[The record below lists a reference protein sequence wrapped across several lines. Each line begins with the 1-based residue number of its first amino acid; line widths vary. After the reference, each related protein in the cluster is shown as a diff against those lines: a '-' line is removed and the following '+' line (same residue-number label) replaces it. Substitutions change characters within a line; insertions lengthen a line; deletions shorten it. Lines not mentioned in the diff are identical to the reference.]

1 MGDAPA
7 HEPLAAMSVD
17 PAAAPA
23 GAYSSAVDRPVRFLV
38 LADGHFGPMTSK
50 TANAC
55 IRYSP
60 ERVVGVVDSA
70 AAGKTA
76 QQVLGFGGDIP
87 VVASLDEGLTLG
99 PTAVLVGIAPA
110 GGQLPQE
117 WRETIAAA
125 ARRGLDVWSGL
136 HYFLSDDSLIADAAA
151 EGGVRIHDLRRPPA
165 DLDVSKGR
173 VRDVASTVIL
183 TVGSD
188 CNIGKMTTQLQLRDA
203 MRARG
208 QRVAFAATGQ
218 TGILV
223 EGWGIGVDAVVAD
236 FIGGAAERLTL
247 QGAEQGDIVL
257 VEGQGS
263 IIHPS
268 YSGVTYGLLHGSLP
282 HAMVL
287 CHQPTRKTIHR
298 NDWMKIPPLKELIQL
313 HEAVAAPL
321 RPAPVIAIA
330 LNTFDLSDEE
340 ARAAIAETEAETG
353 LPTTDPVRF
362 DPSPLVDAIT
372 RFHEARTG
380 R

>member
-1 MGDAPA
+1 
-7 HEPLAAMSVD
+7 MSVD
-17 PAAAPA
+17 PAAAPVGASA
-23 GAYSSAVDRPVRFLV
+23 GAFASADRPVRFLV

-60 ERVVGVVDSA
+60 DRVVGVVDSLT
-70 AAGKTA
+70 AGQTVE
-76 QQVLGFGGDIP
+76 QVLGFGGAIP
-87 VVASLDEGLTLG
+87 VVATLEEGLALG

-110 GGQLPQE
+110 GGQLPQP

-136 HYFLSDDSLIADAAA
+136 HYFLSDDPMLAEAAA
-151 EGGVRIHDLRRPPA
+151 AGGARILDLRRPPA
-165 DLDVSKGR
+165 DLVVSTGR
-173 VRDVASTVIL
+173 VRDVASTIVL

-208 QRVAFAATGQ
+208 QRVAFAPTGQ

-223 EGWGIGVDAVVAD
+223 EGWGIGVDAVIAD

-287 CHQPTRKTIHR
+287 CHQPSRTTIYR
-298 NDWMKIPPLKELIQL
+298 NAWVPIPPLQELVAL

-330 LNTFDLSDEE
+330 LNTFDLSDADARSAI
-340 ARAAIAETEAETG
+340 ARAEAETG
-353 LPTTDPVRF
+353 LPATDPVRF
-362 DPSPLVDAIT
+362 DPAPLVDAIT
-372 RFHEARTG
+372 AFHEARTT